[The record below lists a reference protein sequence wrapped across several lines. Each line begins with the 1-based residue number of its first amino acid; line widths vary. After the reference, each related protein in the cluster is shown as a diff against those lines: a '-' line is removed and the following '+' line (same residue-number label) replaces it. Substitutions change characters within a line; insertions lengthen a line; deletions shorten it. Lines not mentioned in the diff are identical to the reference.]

1 MRFFYLDWSKYQLQ
15 YFYNEKNYQKILSS
29 SKELSHSLSLV
40 IVEFLQKELL
50 SQNIKSSEGQEG
62 KQKGNIIDITGEW
75 WNLPSEANFGG
86 IPAKVVLLTGN
97 CFA

>member
-1 MRFFYLDWSKYQLQ
+1 MVRIQFVQKLKDIDASIQLQ

-62 KQKGNIIDITGEW
+62 KQKGNIIDITGE
-75 WNLPSEANFGG
+75 
-86 IPAKVVLLTGN
+86 
-97 CFA
+97 